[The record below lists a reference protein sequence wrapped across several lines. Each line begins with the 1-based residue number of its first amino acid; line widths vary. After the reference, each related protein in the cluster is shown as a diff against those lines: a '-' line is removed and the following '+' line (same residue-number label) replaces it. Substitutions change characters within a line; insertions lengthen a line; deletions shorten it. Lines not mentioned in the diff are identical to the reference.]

1 MEEKKLLTTEEIKE
15 ERRKKGLATLKASNE
30 LLEHAKRNVMETDK
44 IDNLTR
50 TERVAEIE
58 MAIQQNKMKAQTL
71 YHATE
76 EEVENSVYNEVSDEY
91 KQKYEEQ
98 LKKKGLTENEI
109 NRIDAATVTTSK
121 NEKATSKRKH
131 VVKRKKK
138 DETSMVEDLVR
149 VTNEEELMHKS
160 MATDKDIVE
169 RIKNETKQEDKLI
182 KTITESLEIQKI
194 KPSINKP
201 VVIENSTSNRTPYTE
216 DNLYDFIKTIDSCI
230 QYDTIPLP
238 SNGRCY
244 PIDSPL
250 RCGKVA
256 VAFLTASD
264 ENLIS
269 SPNMYRDST
278 LLINNILRNKIL
290 DPNIDITN
298 LCNGD
303 RDAIL
308 LWLRATAYDGG
319 FPIIATNPK
328 NGKKYDI
335 DVDLSQFKYK
345 PFNLKSDE
353 NGDFEFKLEG
363 RGDVIKF
370 NFFTKK
376 MEEELKEKILSEN
389 TDVNRL
395 NINKYLN
402 DILECLNGIND
413 INKDDLSDIN
423 GCIDDIKNILYEE
436 KPSDIDLSK
445 AYNNGVTDSMITHT
459 KSINGI
465 TDREYI
471 RKYIENMR
479 SKDAIKYRTYVNDNT
494 PGVDF
499 EMTINI
505 PESDGGGSFKT
516 FLKLSDTLFINL

>member
-1 MEEKKLLTTEEIKE
+1 MEEKKLLTPEEIKS

-44 IDNLTR
+44 IDNVTR

-76 EEVENSVYNEVSDEY
+76 EEVENSTYNEVSEEY

-98 LKKKGLTENEI
+98 LKKKGLTDEEV
-109 NRIDAATVTTSK
+109 NRVDVATMTTNK
-121 NEKATSKRKH
+121 TTPSKRKH

-138 DETSMVEDLVR
+138 DDVAMVEDLVR
-149 VTNEEELMHKS
+149 VDNEEELMRKS
-160 MATDKDIVE
+160 MASNKDIVD
-169 RIKNETKQEDKLI
+169 RIKKNTKQEDKLI
-182 KTITESLEIQKI
+182 KAITEELDNSKVKTSTL
-194 KPSINKP
+194 KP
-201 VVIENSTSNRTPYTE
+201 VAIDEISGDRTPYTE
-216 DNLYDFIKTIDSCI
+216 DDLYNFIKSIDSCI

-238 SNGRCY
+238 SEGKCY
-244 PIDSPL
+244 PIDSHL

-256 VAFLTASD
+256 VAYLTASD
-264 ENLIS
+264 ENIIS

-290 DPNIDITN
+290 DPDIEITS

-319 FPIIATNPK
+319 FPIIATNPN

-353 NGDFEFKLEG
+353 NGDFEFKLDG
-363 RGDVIKF
+363 RKDVIKF

-376 MEEELKEKILSEN
+376 MEEELKNKILNENSEI
-389 TDVNRL
+389 NRI

-402 DILECLNGIND
+402 HGF
-413 INKDDLSDIN
+413 
-423 GCIDDIKNILYEE
+423 KNPNCTPPLFCT
-436 KPSDIDLSK
+436 
-445 AYNNGVTDSMITHT
+445 A
-459 KSINGI
+459 
-465 TDREYI
+465 DR
-471 RKYIENMR
+471 
-479 SKDAIKYRTYVNDNT
+479 
-494 PGVDF
+494 
-499 EMTINI
+499 
-505 PESDGGGSFKT
+505 
-516 FLKLSDTLFINL
+516 